1 MIEALD
7 QGYRK
12 KLEVKKSIIKRL
24 KEEKNESQ
32 KIASDL
38 QTKLEQS
45 IEDMWRLGEELKRMD
60 DKISIQIQK

>member
-45 IEDMWRLGEELKRMD
+45 IEDM
-60 DKISIQIQK
+60 